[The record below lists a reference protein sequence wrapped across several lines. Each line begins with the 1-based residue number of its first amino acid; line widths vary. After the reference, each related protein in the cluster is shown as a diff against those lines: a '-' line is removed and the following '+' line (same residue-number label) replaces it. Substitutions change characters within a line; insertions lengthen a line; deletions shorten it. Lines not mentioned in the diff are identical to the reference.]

1 MQSSARASPLPFR
14 ERVVDPSATR
24 VDRVRGAWSK
34 TPHPARCSLRSHEPP
49 SPTRGEG
56 DCGKW
61 LCSSHAHP
69 RDRHPESRERP
80 ADGPALRL
88 DRGGA
93 RADLRPDGYRQ
104 FRPRRVPDAGDVCD
118 VRARRRLRARP
129 AALGA
134 ARCRGAVRV
143 RRADLSRRDPLR
155 HARQNQR
162 RHGADLRYLRARHRH
177 ARPGAI
183 FVHARLPLDPGFL
196 ARRQDRE
203 PRRHLFARAAARRRA
218 DLHCGLHRALSPH
231 QPHRFRPR
239 ARGDTRGFRGGG
251 AGRHRQEPRVRARLG
266 TGRGAGRARRRH
278 HGDLL
283 LHLSR
288 RRRLVRADRLCHR
301 GARRV
306 RQRVRRL
313 HRRHPGGPGRGRD
326 RDGAAGLAEIGGHL
340 RRLSRRGVPA
350 TARPV
355 RIAVM
360 IYLKKSAFRAR
371 RLRDLV
377 VAVVIAV
384 VIAALPLFVSDVYV
398 QNILVL
404 TLMYAAL
411 SQSWNIL
418 GGYCGQ
424 ISLGHALYFGVGA
437 YTTALLFSKLGVLP
451 WFGMAAGGIIA
462 ALIALALG
470 YPCFRLRGHY
480 FAIATIVIAEIGYL
494 LFLNWD
500 WAGAATGID
509 IPIRRDSW
517 LTFQFMRSKLPYIYF
532 ALVLACITW
541 LVTFLLENSKWG
553 YWWRAVKDNP
563 EAAESL
569 GVVLFHSKMAAAAV
583 SAFFTA
589 VGGSFYAQF
598 VSYIDPDSVMSF
610 RFSLLMALPAV
621 LGGIGTLWGPAL
633 GAAILI
639 PLTELT
645 RSYIGGTGRGID
657 LIVYGTL
664 VVVVALAR
672 PEGMLGLFTRRRAPE
687 ARA

>member
-1 MQSSARASPLPFR
+1 MSAMQ
-14 ERVVDPSATR
+14 
-24 VDRVRGAWSK
+24 
-34 TPHPARCSLRSHEPP
+34 
-49 SPTRGEG
+49 
-56 DCGKW
+56 
-61 LCSSHAHP
+61 
-69 RDRHPESRERP
+69 
-80 ADGPALRL
+80 
-88 DRGGA
+88 
-93 RADLRPDGYRQ
+93 
-104 FRPRRVPDAGDVCD
+104 
-118 VRARRRLRARP
+118 
-129 AALGA
+129 
-134 ARCRGAVRV
+134 
-143 RRADLSRRDPLR
+143 
-155 HARQNQR
+155 
-162 RHGADLRYLRARHRH
+162 
-177 ARPGAI
+177 
-183 FVHARLPLDPGFL
+183 
-196 ARRQDRE
+196 
-203 PRRHLFARAAARRRA
+203 
-218 DLHCGLHRALSPH
+218 
-231 QPHRFRPR
+231 
-239 ARGDTRGFRGGG
+239 
-251 AGRHRQEPRVRARLG
+251 
-266 TGRGAGRARRRH
+266 
-278 HGDLL
+278 
-283 LHLSR
+283 
-288 RRRLVRADRLCHR
+288 
-301 GARRV
+301 
-306 RQRVRRL
+306 
-313 HRRHPGGPGRGRD
+313 
-326 RDGAAGLAEIGGHL
+326 
-340 RRLSRRGVPA
+340 
-350 TARPV
+350 
-355 RIAVM
+355 
-360 IYLKKSAFRAR
+360 KSAFRAR
-371 RLRDLV
+371 RLRDVLV
-377 VAVVIAV
+377 AIVIAV
-384 VIAALPLFVSDVYV
+384 VIAALPLFVTDVYV

-424 ISLGHALYFGVGA
+424 ISLGHALYFGLGA

-517 LTFQFMRSKLPYIYF
+517 LTFQFTRSKLPYIYF
-532 ALVLACITW
+532 ALVLACVTW

-569 GVVLFHSKMAAAAV
+569 GVVVFHSKMAAAAV

-589 VGGSFYAQF
+589 IGGSFYAQF